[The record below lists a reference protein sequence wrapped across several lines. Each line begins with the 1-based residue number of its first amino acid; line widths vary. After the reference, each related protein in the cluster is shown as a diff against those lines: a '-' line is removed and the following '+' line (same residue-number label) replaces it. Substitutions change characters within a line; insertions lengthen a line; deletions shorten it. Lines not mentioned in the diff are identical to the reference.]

1 MGPSARVANKN
12 TGFTS
17 LASSWI
23 QLCDNAEYCCSIFIS
38 LNLVLWGS
46 PSYKDDW
53 HEFIRVSKCLS
64 CFFLSSLSTHCP
76 NPTFPVL
83 PVSLVCYI
91 FLPLYQIPSKY
102 LHVFCKI
109 PFGCHIFFNI
119 NNFYFICS
127 EA

>member
-1 MGPSARVANKN
+1 MSQSARVANQN

-17 LASSWI
+17 LTCSRI
-23 QLCDNAEYCCSIFIS
+23 QLYDNAEYCSSIFSS
-38 LNLVLWGS
+38 LGFTKLIKMTGMNLKELANG
-46 PSYKDDW
+46 
-53 HEFIRVSKCLS
+53 FLVS
-64 CFFLSSLSTHCP
+64 FFLSSLSTHCA